1 MTKRKTVAVAK
12 RPEGRLLDKV
22 VVEDGRLVIEGGQP
36 SKDAMDRAFCTSS
49 PDFVSYALMQIS
61 NVLRTAG
68 SDDLTVPMNAAV
80 AMLQGIAPTNEL
92 EAMLAAQMIATHHLT
107 MTVSFR
113 AITAEGLPQY
123 QAHGNLATKF
133 ARTFT
138 AQIEALSKL
147 RRGGEQVV
155 RHVHVNEG
163 GQALIAG
170 TVHTGGSG
178 NG

>member
-1 MTKRKTVAVAK
+1 MEKVAIK
-12 RPEGRLLDKV
+12 NGGLL
-22 VVEDGRLVIEGGQP
+22 IEGGRP
-36 SKDAMDRAFCTSS
+36 SKDAVDKALATSS
-49 PDFVSYALMQIS
+49 LDFISYALTQLANILKPRS
-61 NVLRTAG
+61 G
-68 SDDLTVPMNAAV
+68 DDLTVEMNAAV
-80 AMLQGIAPTNEL
+80 AMLQGIAPTNEM
-92 EAMLAAQMIATHHLT
+92 EAMLAAQMVATHHLSMEMARRT
-107 MTVSFR
+107 IR
-113 AITAEGLPQY
+113 ADMLPQY
-123 QAHGNLATKF
+123 QTHGNLSTKF